1 VNADRPEVGDR
12 FETALELHRGS
23 RRPWDEARTEL
34 LYGEHLRRTRRR
46 VDARPHLRRASDEF
60 KRLGAVPWEVRAQTE
75 LRATGETRQG
85 HDVGSA
91 EKLTPQEFQI
101 VTLVASGLSNRD
113 VAAHLFLSP
122 RTVEYHLG
130 KVYSRLGVTS
140 RAELSQ
146 LKLDVGVTAEA

>member
-1 VNADRPEVGDR
+1 
-12 FETALELHRGS
+12 
-23 RRPWDEARTEL
+23 
-34 LYGEHLRRTRRR
+34 
-46 VDARPHLRRASDEF
+46 
-60 KRLGAVPWEVRAQTE
+60 
-75 LRATGETRQG
+75 
-85 HDVGSA
+85 
-91 EKLTPQEFQI
+91 
-101 VTLVASGLSNRD
+101 VASGLSNRD

>member
-1 VNADRPEVGDR
+1 
-12 FETALELHRGS
+12 
-23 RRPWDEARTEL
+23 
-34 LYGEHLRRTRRR
+34 
-46 VDARPHLRRASDEF
+46 
-60 KRLGAVPWEVRAQTE
+60 VPWTVRAETE

-130 KVYSRLGVTS
+130 KVYSRLGVAS
-140 RAELSQ
+140 RAELSRLQ
-146 LKLDVGVTAEA
+146 LDVGLTAGV